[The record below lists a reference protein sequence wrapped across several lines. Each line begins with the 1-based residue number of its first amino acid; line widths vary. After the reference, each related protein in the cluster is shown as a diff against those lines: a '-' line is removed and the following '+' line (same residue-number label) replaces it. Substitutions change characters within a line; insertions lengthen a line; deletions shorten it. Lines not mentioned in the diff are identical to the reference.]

1 MFIPE
6 KLGINTLSLYNEDLI
21 NKLQTEF
28 RNWKIGWVEK
38 HYSSGDEFD
47 EESYIEKH
55 HECFFVDLKTIY
67 KTNLVILD
75 HSSSIL
81 RMEQEHK
88 RTIARAKHW
97 IIWVLSSLCLPL
109 TLKKTRLS
117 VG

>member
-1 MFIPE
+1 M
-6 KLGINTLSLYNEDLI
+6 I

-55 HECFFVDLKTIY
+55 HEYFFVDLKTIY
-67 KTNLVILD
+67 KTNFVILD
-75 HSSSIL
+75 HSSSTL

-88 RTIARAKHW
+88 RTITPCKALDYLGVK
-97 IIWVLSSLCLPL
+97 
-109 TLKKTRLS
+109 LS
-117 VG
+117 VFTFNTQKNKVKRWIVKSPEAR